1 MTRILLCCLLALL
14 PYASA
19 SAVEVDVYTGQ
30 AVVADQ
36 SAAERRAALPAAL
49 GHALLKLSGV
59 RTLDDYPQAAAAL
72 KGAAAILV
80 TSYYRNVEIPMA
92 DGSLQNEL
100 RLNARFSPAAVDE
113 LARSPGL
120 PLWQPDRKPT
130 EIWVVVDDGMG
141 REVMPMEI
149 EYVRAALDQTA
160 LMRGMPLNWPQPDEE
175 GMYPVDM
182 QLLWGGYT
190 EDLASPRG
198 DGVLILAARREGA
211 QWSVRANLGFEGQN
225 RAWRFRE
232 LDLQR
237 ALVNGL
243 EQAIDQIAMS
253 SAIAATDLGTWEHEL
268 MISGLR
274 NPKDYQRCL
283 SVLQGNA
290 IVSRVDVVAAK
301 ASDVTFRLQLTA
313 LPQYLE
319 DDLKN
324 SGVFE
329 FDEDDSRFY
338 MKGTLPDD
346 R

>member
-1 MTRILLCCLLALL
+1 MTRILLCFLLALL
-14 PYASA
+14 PVADAFS
-19 SAVEVDVYTGQ
+19 VEVDVYTGQ

-36 SAAERRAALPAAL
+36 SAAERRSALPVAL
-49 GHALLKLSGV
+49 GHVLRKLSGA
-59 RTLDDYPQAAAAL
+59 RTLDDYPEAAAAL
-72 KGAAAILV
+72 KSASSILV
-80 TSYYRNVEIPMA
+80 TSYYRNVDLPVA
-92 DGSLQNEL
+92 DGSTRSEL
-100 RLNARFSPAAVDE
+100 RLIAQFSPQAVDE
-113 LARSPGL
+113 LARSLGL

-130 EIWVVVDDGMG
+130 EIWIVVDDGMG
-141 REVMPMEI
+141 RKVMPVEI
-149 EYVRAALDQTA
+149 GYMRSALDQA
-160 LMRGMPLNWPQPDEE
+160 ASMRGMPLNWPQPDEE

-211 QWSVRANLGFEGQN
+211 QWGVRANLGFEGEN
-225 RAWRFRE
+225 WAWRFQE
-232 LDLQR
+232 FDLQQ

-243 EQAIDQIAMS
+243 EQAVDQIALS

-290 IVSRVDVVAAK
+290 IVSQVDIVSAK
-301 ASDVTFRLQLTA
+301 TSDVTFRLQLTA

-319 DDLKN
+319 SDLKN
-324 SGVFE
+324 SGVLE
-329 FDEDDSRFY
+329 FSEEESRFY
-338 MKGTLPDD
+338 MKGTMPDE

>member
-1 MTRILLCCLLALL
+1 M
-14 PYASA
+14 YS
-19 SAVEVDVYTGQ
+19 GQ

-36 SAAERRAALPAAL
+36 SAAERRATLPAAL
-49 GHALLKLSGV
+49 GHVLRKLSGA
-59 RTLDDYPQAAAAL
+59 RTLDEYPQAAVAL
-72 KGAAAILV
+72 KGASSILL
-80 TSYYRNVEIPMA
+80 TSYYQNVDLPSA
-92 DGSLQNEL
+92 DGSIRSEL
-100 RLNARFSPAAVDE
+100 RLIAQFSPAAVDD
-113 LARSPGL
+113 LARSLGL

-141 REVMPMEI
+141 RKVMPVEI
-149 EYVRAALDQTA
+149 EYMRSVLDQAAT
-160 LMRGMPLNWPQPDEE
+160 MRGMPLNWPQPDEE

-211 QWSVRANLGFEGQN
+211 QWGVRANLGFEGEN
-225 RAWRFRE
+225 WAWRFQE
-232 LDLQR
+232 FDLQQ

-243 EQAIDQIAMS
+243 QQAVDQIAMS

-274 NPKDYQRCL
+274 NSRDYQRCL
-283 SVLQGNA
+283 SVLQDNA
-290 IVSRVDVVAAK
+290 IVSRVDVVSAK
-301 ASDVTFRLQLTA
+301 TPDVTFRLQLTA

-324 SGVFE
+324 SGVLE
-329 FDEDDSRFY
+329 FNEEDSRFY